1 MTATLDTSTAPTEI
15 ATEAFALVDK
25 TISDLRGVTMA
36 NAQEITDVLL
46 DLRILLARITEGG

>member
-1 MTATLDTSTAPTEI
+1 MTATLDTSTAPNEL

-25 TISDLRGVTMA
+25 AISDLRGVTMA
-36 NAQEITDVLL
+36 NAQEMTDVLL